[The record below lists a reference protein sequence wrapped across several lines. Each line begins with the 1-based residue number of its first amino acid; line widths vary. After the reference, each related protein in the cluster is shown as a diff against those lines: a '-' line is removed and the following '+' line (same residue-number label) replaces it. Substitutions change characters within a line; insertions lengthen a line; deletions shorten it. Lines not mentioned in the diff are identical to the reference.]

1 MHSAGRFVCAAAMT
15 LMLELLLSMTA
26 TASARVPG
34 AAAAIDASVEQP
46 RPFGYIVGDVLAQRV
61 LLQVGGRRVEPV
73 SLPSPGR
80 SSAWFTR
87 RRVSIAP
94 DSQGRR
100 WLVITYQIVNAP
112 RSVASV
118 SLPAWELALQ
128 NGAPTLHVPAWR
140 ITVSPLTPA
149 PPGGSAST
157 GDLRPDRGP
166 PSAPVGTIR
175 RHLQLSSGALGAT
188 VIAWVGWIAWRNR
201 RAATR
206 EPFARALRVIGG
218 LEDSSPPAWQALHRA
233 FDATA
238 GRVVQPAT
246 LPALFAHAP
255 QLLPLRADIE
265 RFYAQS
271 AEMFFGGGSPKGDRL
286 SPRELC
292 TRLRRLER
300 RYER

>member
-1 MHSAGRFVCAAAMT
+1 MRAAGRFVCAAAMT
-15 LMLELLLSMTA
+15 LMLALLLSTTA
-26 TASARVPG
+26 TGSARVAG
-34 AAAAIDASVEQP
+34 AAAAIDGTVEQP
-46 RPFGYIVGDVLAQRV
+46 RPFGYVVGDVLAQRV
-61 LLQVGGRRVEPV
+61 LLQVGGRGVEPV
-73 SLPSPGR
+73 LLPSLGR

-87 RRVSIAP
+87 RRVSITP
-94 DSQGRR
+94 DAQGRR
-100 WLVITYQIVNAP
+100 WLVVTYQIINAP

-118 SLPAWELALQ
+118 SLPAWELALK
-128 NGAPTLHVPAWR
+128 NGAPTIRVPAWR

-149 PPGGSAST
+149 PPGASAST
-157 GDLRPDRGP
+157 GDLRPDREP
-166 PSAPVGTIR
+166 PPASVGTIR

-188 VIAWVGWIAWRNR
+188 AIAWMGWVAWRNR

-206 EPFARALRVIGG
+206 EPFARALHVIGG
-218 LEDSSPPAWQALHRA
+218 LDDSSPRAWQALHRA

-246 LPALFAHAP
+246 LPALFNHAP

-271 AEMFFGGGSPKGDRL
+271 AEMFFAGGAPSGDRL

-300 RYER
+300 RHER